1 MSTQPEASNETSGM
15 TSPDAAPVALESED
29 LTLPQKA
36 ASKSSTA
43 ASVEPMQSSGGGQ
56 IIDMDYMLWLATMAM
71 VMLALICLL
80 ANGTLY
86 MMDVIFSMSGR
97 GASAPGS
104 DLHTRLFEL
113 TALFSVGAGIAHFL
127 RLRMVSMRSAAYHVP
142 LPFRIVAN
150 PPGGDAM
157 SKFECSCKVTLALDT
172 QDAVAGIK
180 LKTDMLSKTLDNAF
194 VVEVTDPVIRFSK
207 AKMEQ
212 TLKVGAHHVLGDGV
226 SGVIISDIKQR
237 RVPTAPPEPAQPA
250 NSDKQPL
257 ETFAAC

>member
-1 MSTQPEASNETSGM
+1 
-15 TSPDAAPVALESED
+15 
-29 LTLPQKA
+29 
-36 ASKSSTA
+36 
-43 ASVEPMQSSGGGQ
+43 MQSSGGGQ
-56 IIDMDYMLWLATMAM
+56 IIDMDYMLWLATMAL

-80 ANGTLY
+80 ANGTMY

-97 GASAPGS
+97 GVSAPGS
-104 DLHTRLFEL
+104 DIHTRLFEL
-113 TALFSVGAGIAHFL
+113 TALFSIGAGIAHFL
-127 RLRMVSMRSAAYHVP
+127 RLRMVAMRSAAFHVP

-180 LKTDMLSKTLDNAF
+180 LKMDLLSKTLDNAF
-194 VVEVTDPVIRFSK
+194 VVAVTDPVLRFSK

-237 RVPTAPPEPAQPA
+237 RVPTAPTEAA
-250 NSDKQPL
+250 NSDQQPL
-257 ETFAAC
+257 ETVAAC